1 MKFKELFQD
10 VEDWFWKLEFNPET
24 NAYELYL
31 GIPNDWVYS
40 QKNGTILIE
49 LIHELDENSIIK
61 IYSEDDNIT
70 VDDIIDV
77 SKLLISKNQELE
89 KRKEAHRLEM
99 EKLKDMLIE
108 KEKNFLE
115 YVDKVKDNTIIGD
128 AVSDAVFDAVRTVAK
143 KVMDTPN
150 LTPVDDQN
158 DGVSDGVNDG
168 ASDGVNDGASD
179 GVETDKGKQFIE
191 DIEKLKLT

>member
-24 NAYELYL
+24 NSYELYL

-40 QKNGTILIE
+40 QKNGAILIE
-49 LIHELDENSIIK
+49 LIHELEENSIIK
-61 IYSEDDNIT
+61 IYSDEENIT
-70 VDDIIDV
+70 VDDIIDI

-115 YVDKVKDNTIIGD
+115 YVDQVKDNTISD
-128 AVSDAVFDAVRTVAK
+128 TVSDAVFDAVRTVVK
-143 KVMDTPN
+143 RVMDTPN
-150 LTPVDDQN
+150 LTPVDGLN
-158 DGVSDGVNDG
+158 DGVSEGVNDG
-168 ASDGVNDGASD
+168 
-179 GVETDKGKQFIE
+179 VESDKGKDFIE

>member
-24 NAYELYL
+24 NSYELYL

-40 QKNGTILIE
+40 QKNGSILIE
-49 LIHELDENSIIK
+49 LVHELEENSIIK
-61 IYSEDDNIT
+61 IYTDDDNIT
-70 VDDIIDV
+70 VDDIIDI

-115 YVDKVKDNTIIGD
+115 YVDKVKDNTISD
-128 AVSDAVFDAVRTVAK
+128 AVSDAVFDAVRTVAN
-143 KVMDTPN
+143 KVMNTPN
-150 LTPVDDQN
+150 LSPVDGVSDGLN
-158 DGVSDGVNDG
+158 DGVSDGVEN
-168 ASDGVNDGASD
+168 
-179 GVETDKGKQFIE
+179 DKGKQFIE